1 MSNCIFCKI
10 VAKSIPAKIIYE
22 DNNILAFYDVNPK
35 AEIHF
40 LLIPKLHIESML
52 NLDPY
57 DIPIMGTIMLKANEL
72 AVSLGL
78 EGYKV
83 QINTGVKGG
92 QEVFH
97 LHVHVLGNK

>member
-1 MSNCIFCKI
+1 MTECIFCK
-10 VAKSIPAKIIYE
+10 VNAKLIPAQIIYE
-22 DNNILAFYDVNPK
+22 DDDVTAFYDIQPK
-35 AEIHF
+35 AQVHF
-40 LLIPKLHIESML
+40 MLIPKEHIESML
-52 NLDPY
+52 VLQDHHLNL
-57 DIPIMGTIMLKANEL
+57 MGKIMLKANVL
-72 AVSLGL
+72 AQQLGL